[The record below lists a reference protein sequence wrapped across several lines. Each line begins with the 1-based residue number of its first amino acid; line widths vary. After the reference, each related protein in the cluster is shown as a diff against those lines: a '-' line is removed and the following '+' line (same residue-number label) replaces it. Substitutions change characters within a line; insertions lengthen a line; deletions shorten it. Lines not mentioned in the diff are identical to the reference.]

1 MANQQLH
8 HEPGSGTGEGNFFSY
23 SLGYIFA
30 LLLTLFAFGCV
41 LLHRVTT
48 HWIFPAIVI
57 AAIAQIYVH
66 LSFFLH
72 MGRHSTPRW
81 NIIVFAFAMIVIA
94 ILIGGSIWIMASAN
108 HQMMPANDVMQ
119 MP

>member
-1 MANQQLH
+1 MAKPELYN
-8 HEPGSGTGEGNFFSY
+8 EPGSGTGEGNFLTY
-23 SLGYIFA
+23 SLGYLLA
-30 LLLTLFAFGCV
+30 LLLTFFSFACV
-41 LLHRVTT
+41 LLHIIPARWVLTALVT
-48 HWIFPAIVI
+48 
-57 AAIAQIYVH
+57 AAIAQVYVH
-66 LSFFLH
+66 LTFFLH

-108 HQMMPANDVMQ
+108 HQMMPAMDVMQ